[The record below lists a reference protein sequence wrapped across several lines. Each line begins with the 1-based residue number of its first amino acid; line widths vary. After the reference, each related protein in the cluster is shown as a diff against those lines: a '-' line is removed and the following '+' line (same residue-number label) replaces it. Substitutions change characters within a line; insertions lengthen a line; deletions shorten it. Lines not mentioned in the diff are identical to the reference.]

1 MSILLT
7 GDELAELT
15 QRQRASKQR
24 EVLLQLAIPFK
35 IRPDGSL
42 VVLRAAMEAALGH
55 HAQAN
60 HKPSSPAVRVREARG
75 LLSGQ
80 AR

>member
-1 MSILLT
+1 MSILLSD
-7 GDELAELT
+7 DELAELT

-42 VVLRAAMEAALGH
+42 VVLRAAMEAALGY
-55 HAQAN
+55 AQTN
-60 HKPSSPAVRVREARG
+60 HKPTSPTVRVREARG